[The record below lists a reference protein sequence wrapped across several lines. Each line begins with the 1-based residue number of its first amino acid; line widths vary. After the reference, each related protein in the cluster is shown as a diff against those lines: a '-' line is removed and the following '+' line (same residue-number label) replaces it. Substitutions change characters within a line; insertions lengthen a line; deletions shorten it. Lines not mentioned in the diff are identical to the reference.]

1 MRAWCA
7 VLAAGLIA
15 IGAAACG
22 GSDSSG
28 GTSSSSSAAADG
40 GASLACKN
48 GAITVGFAKAQSG
61 VASFFD
67 IAGTRGT
74 KVAIDD
80 INAKGGIKGCKI
92 KVIEGDTKSD
102 PAVAAQVARSLISR
116 GAQILFVEASA
127 AIQRH
132 PTGTNVN
139 DLFAVVVE
147 APGDKA

>member
-1 MRAWCA
+1 MSRCRGISTRPWCVA
-7 VLAAGLIA
+7 LAAGVVA

-22 GSDSSG
+22 GSDSG
-28 GTSSSSSAAADG
+28 GTSTGSSKASNG
-40 GASLACKN
+40 VSLACKD

-80 INAKGGIKGCKI
+80 INSKGGIKGCKI

-102 PAVAAQVARSLISR
+102 PAVAAQVARSL
-116 GAQILFVEASA
+116 
-127 AIQRH
+127 
-132 PTGTNVN
+132 
-139 DLFAVVVE
+139 
-147 APGDKA
+147 